1 MQIKTFFATLLIMA
15 GLIAPLCGQNVRY
28 DDQNR
33 PYITDEHGVKIYV
46 LGGQPVAAGDTLAVL
61 DVDIAPLPG
70 GTIVTFED
78 LRRIADRKAQLT
90 QSAADIAQQ
99 RADEARQQTIAL
111 SEMLASAHAEGAEA
125 AQVARLEERL
135 QSAREIEAQALHEA
149 KMAQKAAKMARRIRD
164 NGTYVQAY
172 QQEQRIERAEAQGF
186 HNVDIRSESYENA
199 LLDDDYRPFSHS
211 RQVVQSP
218 AYACAF
224 DYEGLNKRGKL
235 QVDQTKGILFSHTP
249 TDHLRPVLK
258 GKEYLTCRASFNQL
272 GGYRFLSVEFS
283 FAMENAQGIYGSI
296 KKGNFLMITTL
307 GNQFVKLHAGTTSHG
322 EWNAQTG
329 QLVYRV
335 HYPIDQGQLNLLKRD
350 EVDKVIVSWSTGH
363 EEYEAYHP
371 GLFMHQIRCLETL

>member
-1 MQIKTFFATLLIMA
+1 MQIKTFFTTLFVLA
-15 GLIAPLCGQNVRY
+15 GVIAPLSGQNVRY

-33 PYITDEHGVKIYV
+33 PYITDENGVKIYV

-70 GTIVTFED
+70 GTIVTSED
-78 LRRIADRKAQLT
+78 LRRIADRKTQLT
-90 QSAADIAQQ
+90 ESAAEIAQQ
-99 RADEARQQTIAL
+99 RADEARQRAITLA
-111 SEMLASAHAEGAEA
+111 EMLSSAQAEGAEP
-125 AQVARLEERL
+125 AQITRLENRL
-135 QSAREIEAQALHEA
+135 QSAREVEAQALQEA
-149 KMAQKAAKMARRIRD
+149 KMAQKEAKMARRIRD

-172 QQEQRIERAEAQGF
+172 QQEQRIKRAEAQGF
-186 HNVDIRSESYENA
+186 QHVDIRSESYENA

-211 RQVVQSP
+211 RQVVQNP
-218 AYACAF
+218 QYACAF

-235 QVDQTKGILFSHTP
+235 QVDQQKGILFTHTP

-272 GGYRFLSVEFS
+272 GGYRFLSIEFS

-296 KKGNFLMITTL
+296 RKGNFLMITTL
-307 GNQFVKLHAGTTSHG
+307 TNQFVKLHAGTTSHG
-322 EWNAQTG
+322 EWMEQTG
-329 QLVYRV
+329 ELVYRV
-335 HYPIDQGQLNLLKRD
+335 YYPIDQGQLNLLKRD
-350 EVDKVIVSWSTGH
+350 EVDKIIVSWSTGH